1 MNWLRPFQSRA
12 KVLDTLTTKTSAL
25 ISAINSVWDARGG
38 WFRVTEPYPG
48 AWQENIE
55 LSRECVLTSPTL
67 FAVITLIAS
76 DFAKV
81 RVKLI
86 QYLEEFYVWEEA
98 TSASFSPVLAKPNS
112 YQTRIQFF
120 EFWMLSLLIWGN
132 AYILKRR
139 DARGVVVA
147 LYVLDPRRVHVQ
159 LATDGSIFYA
169 ISQDPLNE
177 IELAVTV
184 PSSEIIHDRMNCLFH
199 PLCGLS
205 PIFACGMQAS
215 TNIEIAKNATLFFK
229 NGAKISGILTV
240 PGALPQDKAD
250 ALKAKFNTGYTGEN
264 AGKIAVLADGA
275 KFQPLTMNSTD
286 AQMIEML
293 KITSEQIC
301 SVFHVPGYM
310 VGVGAPPAYNN
321 IEALNQQYYTQ
332 CLQIRFESA
341 ELLLDEGLSLPDK
354 YSVEFD
360 LDQLLRMDSAARV
373 DAAAKRIGAGYS
385 SPNEE
390 RRCDNKRPVA
400 GGESPYLQQQNFSLA
415 ALAKRDALPDPF
427 VLDKPTSNPTPSAD
441 GPAPVAD
448 PSADPNGDAAAR
460 DFAVAFLKS
469 IDDGLPL
476 LELNHAEA

>member
-12 KVLDTLTTKTSAL
+12 KVIDALTTKA
-25 ISAINSVWDARGG
+25 NSLLTTIGNVWDSRGG

-55 LSRECVLTSPTL
+55 LSRECVLTFPAL
-67 FAVITLIAS
+67 FACITLIAS
-76 DFAKV
+76 DIAKL

-86 QYLEEFYVWEEA
+86 EYDNTDEIWEE
-98 TSASFSPVLAKPNS
+98 TNSPSFSPVLSKPNPH
-112 YQTRIQFF
+112 QTRIQFF
-120 EFWMLSLLIWGN
+120 EYWVLSLLIWGN

-139 DARGVVVA
+139 DNRGIVIG

-159 LATDGSIFYA
+159 LATDGSVFYA
-169 ISQDPLNE
+169 IAHDYLNE
-177 IELAVTV
+177 VQESITV
-184 PSSEIIHDRMNCLFH
+184 PSSEVIHDRMNCLFH

-205 PIFACGMQAS
+205 PIFACGVPAS
-215 TNIEIAKNATLFFK
+215 TGIEIAKNATFFFK
-229 NGAKISGILTV
+229 NGAKISGIITV
-240 PGALPQDKAD
+240 PGALPQPKAD
-250 ALKAKFNTGYTGEN
+250 ALKEKFNAGYTGDN
-264 AGKIAVLADGA
+264 AGKVAVLADGA

-293 KITSEQIC
+293 KITSEQVC

-310 VGVGAPPAYNN
+310 VGVGQMPPYNN
-321 IEALNQQYYTQ
+321 IEALSQWYYTQ
-332 CLQIRFESA
+332 CLQVRIESM
-341 ELLLDEGLSLPDK
+341 ELLLNEGLSLPDK
-354 YSVEFD
+354 YDVEFCLED
-360 LDQLLRMDSAARV
+360 LLRMDSSARV
-373 DAAAKRIGAGYS
+373 DAAAKRIGASLS

-390 RRCDNKRPVA
+390 RKLENMPPVE
-400 GGESPYLQQQNFSLA
+400 GGDSPMAQQQNFSLA
-415 ALAKRDALPDPF
+415 ALAKRDALPNPF

-476 LELNHAEA
+476 LELDHAEA